1 MASRSLRRTL
11 LGLSLASSLCA
22 FLPARPAFAEPTS
35 DERAMAEALFED
47 GRRLMAEGK
56 FPDACVKLEESQRLD
71 PGGGTL
77 LNVALCHESLGK
89 TATAWAEFRE
99 ALALARKDGRED
111 RQRFAEEHLALLEPR
126 LARIV
131 VSVAQGAE
139 IVGLEV
145 KRDGAPVARAAWGTP
160 IPADPGVH
168 VITAT
173 APGRAPF
180 QATVTLDAAGGRT
193 EAIEVPL
200 LAPAT
205 TSDAPAAPEGTS
217 TQRLAGYVVGGVG
230 LVAVGVGSYFGLR
243 AISRE
248 QDANDR
254 CSESTCPDRDALSAS
269 EDANDFATLANVG
282 VGGGLALLGVGALLV
297 WTAPSADSATSARL
311 APTLGPE
318 GGGLTVAGRF

>member
-1 MASRSLRRTL
+1 MAPLRSLRHAL
-11 LGLSLASSLCA
+11 FGLSLAASLFA
-22 FLPARPAFAEPTS
+22 ARPAFAEPTS

-56 FPDACVKLEESQRLD
+56 FPEACVKLEESQRLD

-126 LARIV
+126 LSRIV
-131 VSVAQGAE
+131 VSVAKGAE

-180 QATVTLDAAGGRT
+180 QATLTLDPAGGKS

-205 TSDAPAAPEGTS
+205 TADEPPPSEGPS
-217 TQRLAGYVVGGVG
+217 TQRLAGYVVGGLG
-230 LVAVGVGSYFGLR
+230 LVAVGVGSYFGVR
-243 AISRE
+243 AIGRE

-254 CSESTCPDRDALSAS
+254 CSETTCPDRDALSAS
-269 EDANDFATLANVG
+269 EDANDFATVANIG

-297 WTAPSADSATSARL
+297 WTAPSGESATSARL
-311 APTLGPE
+311 TPALGPR
-318 GGGLTVAGRF
+318 GGALTISGRF